1 MSGLVVM
8 VKKKLRVCSWCG
20 ELKECELVN
29 GDWVCKDCL
38 KVLTEDVNWVEE
50 LGFGGEDYE

>member
-1 MSGLVVM
+1 M
-8 VKKKLRVCSWCG
+8 VKEKLRVCSWCG

-38 KVLTEDVNWVEE
+38 KVLTENVNWVEE
-50 LGFGGEDYE
+50 LGFGGEEHE